1 MGAWNVNQ
9 GLDGERHI
17 CRVMQQVLVGHFGI
31 CDLLKEA
38 LILVCGNLTLIS
50 EPDGLQVV
58 ENLTVQLYWVAYELR
73 ELLNDLFNLGL
84 C

>member
-1 MGAWNVNQ
+1 MCARHINQ

-17 CRVMQQVLVGHFGI
+17 SGVVQEVLVGHFGI

-38 LILVCGNLTLIS
+38 LILVCGDLTLIS

-58 ENLTVQLYWVAYELR
+58 EDLAVQLYRVADELR
-73 ELLNDLFNLGL
+73 ELLNDLFDLGL
-84 C
+84 R